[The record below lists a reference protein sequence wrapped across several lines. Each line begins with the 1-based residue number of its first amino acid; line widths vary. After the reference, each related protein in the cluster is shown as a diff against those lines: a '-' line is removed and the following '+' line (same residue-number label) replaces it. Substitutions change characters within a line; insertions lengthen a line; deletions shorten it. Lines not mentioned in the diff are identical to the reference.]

1 MDGPGTAR
9 DHARHVAA
17 SPCGPQARLRPAFF
31 GAPAAMAITD
41 DTEHLDGAQPARAAA
56 PPTAPGPLARRERTL
71 AYAMLLPTF
80 AIVMAVVLAP
90 LLANFWISFKPV
102 GLGDLRPASLFVNE
116 RLRGEL
122 ADAGDVARL
131 QYRVRNSSQDEPLR
145 EAGFADT
152 LPEGLDIAGALD
164 PRCTLDGRALD
175 CALGEVAPRFRE
187 TIEIEVSATA
197 AYLSDPVPVRDSEA
211 VGRADAGNVLTSA
224 AFTLDNFRKVF
235 SADEFW
241 HVLRVTV
248 YYTIFATLGAIVLGL
263 FAAQMLNTAFRGRAI
278 LRGLFLFPYVAPV
291 IAIAF
296 TWVLLLDPFSGTL
309 NAILRQMGV
318 PGAPVNFLGQR
329 AVPFDFFGL
338 TLNFPVALTTVILIE
353 AWRSFP
359 LSFLFILAR
368 MQSIPSDMY
377 EAAEMDG
384 ATPLQQ
390 FRYISMP
397 QLAGILA
404 ILFLLRFIWS
414 FNNFDDI
421 FLLTGGAAGTRTL
434 VVNVYEQA
442 FAISNLGA
450 GAAVAVIVFV
460 VLVCFSL
467 IIFRYSPQDE
477 G

>member
-1 MDGPGTAR
+1 MATTEDLER
-9 DHARHVAA
+9 IDDAA
-17 SPCGPQARLRPAFF
+17 HDAALLRPAV
-31 GAPAAMAITD
+31 
-41 DTEHLDGAQPARAAA
+41 
-56 PPTAPGPLARRERTL
+56 PPKTLGPLARRERNL

-116 RLRGEL
+116 RLRGDL
-122 ADAGDVARL
+122 VAAGDVATL
-131 QYRVRNSSQDEPLR
+131 QYRVRNSSQDDPLR
-145 EAGFADT
+145 NAGFSDT
-152 LPEGLDIAGALD
+152 LPAGLELAGDLD
-164 PRCTLDGRALD
+164 PRCTLDGRRLD
-175 CALGEVAPRFRE
+175 CALGEVEPRYRE
-187 TIEIEVSATA
+187 SIEIDVTATE
-197 AYLSDPVPVRDSEA
+197 AYLADPEPLRAFEA
-211 VGRADAGNVLTSA
+211 VSRADAENVLTSA
-224 AFTLDNFRKVF
+224 EFTLENFERIF

-241 HVLRVTV
+241 HVLRVTI

-263 FAAQMLNTAFRGRAI
+263 FAAQMLNTAFRGRTV

-318 PGAPVNFLGQR
+318 LGEPINFLGQR

-338 TLNFPVALTTVILIE
+338 TFEFPVALTTVILIE

-390 FRYISMP
+390 FWYISLP
-397 QLAGILA
+397 QLVGILA

-450 GAAVAVIVFV
+450 GAAVAVVVFL
-460 VLVCFSL
+460 VLLCFSL